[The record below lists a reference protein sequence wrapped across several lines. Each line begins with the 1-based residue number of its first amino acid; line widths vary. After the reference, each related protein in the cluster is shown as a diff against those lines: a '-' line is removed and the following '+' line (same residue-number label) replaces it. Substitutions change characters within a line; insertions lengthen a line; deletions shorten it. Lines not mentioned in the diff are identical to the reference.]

1 MTGLHYM
8 VGWRDHATPL
18 PPYAK
23 ICLDSPFVPYTIYHI
38 ISHNPIVQTLPSLCF
53 AFEKLETESYLN
65 KNVRSLIEDN
75 PGKAYRSLKKMS
87 SQPGDCED
95 ETSFTLLSHIEDKLT
110 STESIER
117 IADYFSQ
124 ISQEYPP
131 LNINLLPADVKVKIL
146 TPVNPDEL
154 TQLSDYEVYE
164 KIRKSKKPRSNV
176 PGDLPRRIV
185 QEFGPELATPACII
199 FRNITKSW
207 HWPKQPSD

>member
-1 MTGLHYM
+1 
-8 VGWRDHATPL
+8 
-18 PPYAK
+18 
-23 ICLDSPFVPYTIYHI
+23 
-38 ISHNPIVQTLPSLCF
+38 
-53 AFEKLETESYLN
+53 
-65 KNVRSLIEDN
+65 
-75 PGKAYRSLKKMS
+75 MS
-87 SQPGDCED
+87 D
-95 ETSFTLLSHIEDKLT
+95 IEDKLT

-176 PGDLPRRIV
+176 PGDLKLALAKTAQWLKNIL
-185 QEFGPELATPACII
+185 ELYHLQI
-199 FRNITKSW
+199 FWAKLWNSL
-207 HWPKQPSD
+207 

>member
-1 MTGLHYM
+1 MKH
-8 VGWRDHATPL
+8 PL
-18 PPYAK
+18 PYCHTLKTNLHPQNQLKELQTIFPRLAK
-23 ICLDSPFVPYTIYHI
+23 
-38 ISHNPIVQTLPSLCF
+38 
-53 AFEKLETESYLN
+53 
-65 KNVRSLIEDN
+65 
-75 PGKAYRSLKKMS
+75 
-87 SQPGDCED
+87 
-95 ETSFTLLSHIEDKLT
+95 
-110 STESIER
+110 ST
-117 IADYFSQ
+117 
-124 ISQEYPP
+124 PP

>member
-1 MTGLHYM
+1 MPWKCLYSSFPGIVYECMAGLHKM
-8 VGWRDHATPL
+8 VEWRDHATPL

-95 ETSFTLLSHIEDKLT
+95 ETSFTLLWHIEDNLT
-110 STESIER
+110 STESIFPR
-117 IADYFSQ
+117 LAKS
-124 ISQEYPP
+124 
-131 LNINLLPADVKVKIL
+131 
-146 TPVNPDEL
+146 TP
-154 TQLSDYEVYE
+154 
-164 KIRKSKKPRSNV
+164 
-176 PGDLPRRIV
+176 
-185 QEFGPELATPACII
+185 
-199 FRNITKSW
+199 
-207 HWPKQPSD
+207 H